1 MGTARAAGALG
12 AVVVALLLLSGT
24 GTSLAG
30 WNDSTS
36 VGRATTVASGALST
50 TPVQDQVLVHR
61 GGSALPA
68 STPLLPGDVVEVTT
82 SVRLAVRGVA
92 GELALD
98 AAGAAEAFSAGGIA
112 LGAPSTTVAGLP
124 PGPATVDGLT
134 WRGRVTGAD
143 DGRVVTATVRLP
155 LATGQGAAAQ
165 GRRVDLA
172 ARPATWSLVQDGT
185 RAGWRDGESVAPG
198 ALATDTVALA
208 VARTGAGTASVT
220 NASGA
225 ASVTWSPTAV
235 TASPAARTTA
245 AEAGAVLSGLTL
257 GYGTD
262 CSATNRWRAQAGSG
276 ATRPVT
282 GAPASLA
289 AGAGS
294 ALCLAAAPTNADA
307 LVRSH
312 GARSVTLST
321 NVTATADV
329 APEWTASGQATATYQ
344 VPFPRP
350 TGLTC
355 QDGSHA
361 ALLGERPAVL
371 TWSWAGSTV
380 PQPAVARWEVVTQHR
395 DGTWHA
401 LDKVVTGSLRVE
413 IFRKDLVS
421 ADWVQRFK
429 LRAYPFTADG
439 RVDRSVYVESDE
451 LAQLRYDSLL
461 VLGFATC
468 RERVPNGDPA
478 ATPIVG
484 GLS

>member
-12 AVVVALLLLSGT
+12 VVAVALLLLSGT

-50 TPVQDQVLVHR
+50 TPVQDEVLVHR

-68 STPLLPGDVVEVTT
+68 STPLLPGDVVEITT

-98 AAGAAEAFSAGGIA
+98 AAGAAQAFSAEGIT

-124 PGPATVDGLT
+124 PGPATVDGVT

-155 LATGQGAAAQ
+155 LGTGQSAAAQ

-172 ARPATWSLVQDGT
+172 ARPATWSLTQDGAH
-185 RAGWRDGESVAPG
+185 AGWRDGESVAPG

-208 VARTGAGTASVT
+208 VARTGAGTASVANT
-220 NASGA
+220 SGA
-225 ASVTWSPTAV
+225 ASVAWSPTAL
-235 TASPAARTTA
+235 TAAPAARTTV
-245 AEAGAVLSGLTL
+245 AEAGAVLSGLTI

-262 CSATNRWRAQAGSG
+262 CAATDRWRLQAGSG
-276 ATRPVT
+276 PTRSVT
-282 GAPASLA
+282 GAPAPLA

-294 ALCLAAAPTNADA
+294 ALCLAAAPADADA
-307 LVRSH
+307 LVRAH

-321 NVTATADV
+321 TVTATADV
-329 APEWTASGQATATYQ
+329 APEWTATGQATATYQ

-350 TGLTC
+350 AGLAC
-355 QDGSHA
+355 ASGSY
-361 ALLGERPAVL
+361 LLNLERPAVL
-371 TWSWAGSTV
+371 TWSWAGSATL
-380 PQPAVARWEVVTQHR
+380 QPAVARWEVVTQHR
-395 DGTWHA
+395 DGTWHP
-401 LDKVVTGSLRVE
+401 LDKTVSGTLRAE
-413 IFRKDLVS
+413 IYRGDLVS
-421 ADWVQRFK
+421 AGWVQRFK

-439 RVDRSVYVESDE
+439 RVDRSVYVESDTV
-451 LAQLRYDSLL
+451 LQLHYDIL
-461 VLGFATC
+461 LGFASC
-468 RERVPNGDPA
+468 RGSVANDDPA
-478 ATPIVG
+478 ATPILG